1 MIPAGKHSITWK
13 FEPESFIKG
22 SIYSSVFSFLTLILF
37 LGISGF
43 ELNKKLGKEKLHE
56 IK

>member
-43 ELNKKLGKEKLHE
+43 ELKKKLGKEKLHE